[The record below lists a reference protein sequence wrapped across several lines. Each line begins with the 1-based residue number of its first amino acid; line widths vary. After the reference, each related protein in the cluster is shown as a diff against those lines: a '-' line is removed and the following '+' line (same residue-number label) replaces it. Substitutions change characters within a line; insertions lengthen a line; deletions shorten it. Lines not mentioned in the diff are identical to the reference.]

1 MKYIRKNNNQKYNFL
16 SKQGKIDGIEVA
28 AAVLGTVFA
37 SAVFILIIGGAAK
50 MDQEGKGYKTYNSI
64 AISNGVETRV
74 DDISD
79 GESYTGDY
87 KVVYQNDNALL
98 IYVFDNDPS
107 KRYLKSEFVERNIYV
122 TELEDGTYRIDFNR
136 EDLTEDKYLEF
147 ISELQRNNED
157 NIQRKR
163 S

>member
-37 SAVFILIIGGAAK
+37 SAVFIIIIGSVAK
-50 MDQEGKGYKTYNSI
+50 MDQEGKGYQTYNSI

>member
-16 SKQGKIDGIEVA
+16 SKQGKIDGAEVA
-28 AAVLGTVFA
+28 AAVLGTVLA
-37 SAVFILIIGGAAK
+37 STIITIIIGGIAK
-50 MDQEGKGYKTYNSI
+50 MDQEGKGHQTYNSI

-79 GESYTGDY
+79 GESYVGDY

-136 EDLTEDKYLEF
+136 ENLTEEKYLEF
-147 ISELQRNNED
+147 INELQRNNED

>member
-37 SAVFILIIGGAAK
+37 SAVFILIIGGVAK
-50 MDQEGKGYKTYNSI
+50 MDQEGKGYQTYNSI

-98 IYVFDNDPS
+98 IYVYDNDPS

-136 EDLTEDKYLEF
+136 EDLTEEKYLEF
-147 ISELQRNNED
+147 INELQRNNED